1 MFMLN
6 VENKLLKK
14 IVNLS
19 FVIDEAV
26 GEFDSRIWIISPI
39 AACFHCYGSNF
50 MKIKFISNI
59 CLHYLQDEWEQ
70 PQLSPTNLL

>member
-26 GEFDSRIWIISPI
+26 GDFDSRIWIISPI
-39 AACFHCYGSNF
+39 AAWLSLLWKQFHEN
-50 MKIKFISNI
+50 
-59 CLHYLQDEWEQ
+59 
-70 PQLSPTNLL
+70 

>member
-26 GEFDSRIWIISPI
+26 GDFDSRIWIILLI
-39 AACFHCYGSNF
+39 AAWKYGISLLWKQFHEN
-50 MKIKFISNI
+50 
-59 CLHYLQDEWEQ
+59 
-70 PQLSPTNLL
+70 

>member
-26 GEFDSRIWIISPI
+26 GDFD
-39 AACFHCYGSNF
+39 
-50 MKIKFISNI
+50 
-59 CLHYLQDEWEQ
+59 
-70 PQLSPTNLL
+70 